1 MRSPLA
7 WVRDRVPVMA
17 LLTLPAAGELVAGVV
32 HGGSLAWMIWWV
44 TAAVVFQVGVAL
56 VLTETGW
63 VRPDELLRVSVGT
76 IRRRRVTFEQ
86 QAAVLQSLA
95 EDLRR
100 SSQLEVDRSA
110 RLFAELVRAE
120 ESARAFLA
128 GELHDTVA
136 QSLNAALVLLRLPRP
151 ELHRE
156 GTELLVDAEDQLRAV
171 LARMR
176 PPELVERGLAEAIAD
191 VCGGLRSRYGVDVE
205 VTWSVGGEWTLPVP
219 LAVLVYRV
227 VQEALLNAVE
237 HADGEGLRLR
247 LEVLG
252 PASGAQLL
260 VEVTDGGPGFD
271 PAAVRGERGRR
282 MGLSLARERV
292 ALAGGSLLV
301 DSAPG
306 RGTRVVL
313 VLPLAVKGVAPEQRT
328 GLIGL
333 TPVVSNGLVKTD
345 KTTAQR

>member
-1 MRSPLA
+1 MAPRRLRSPLA

-136 QSLNAALVLLRLPRP
+136 QSLNAALVLLRLPLL

-156 GTELLVDAEDQLRAV
+156 GTEGLLVDAEDQLRAV

-176 PPELVERGLAEAIAD
+176 PPEPVERGLAEAIAD

-252 PASGAQLL
+252 PASGAGPL
-260 VEVTDGGPGFD
+260 VEVTDGRTRVRPGCRTRRAGATHGTLARARTRGAGRWVAAGRQCSGTRD
-271 PAAVRGERGRR
+271 AGRAGPAARCQGCR
-282 MGLSLARERV
+282 
-292 ALAGGSLLV
+292 AGAADWAS
-301 DSAPG
+301 SA
-306 RGTRVVL
+306 
-313 VLPLAVKGVAPEQRT
+313 
-328 GLIGL
+328 
-333 TPVVSNGLVKTD
+333 
-345 KTTAQR
+345 